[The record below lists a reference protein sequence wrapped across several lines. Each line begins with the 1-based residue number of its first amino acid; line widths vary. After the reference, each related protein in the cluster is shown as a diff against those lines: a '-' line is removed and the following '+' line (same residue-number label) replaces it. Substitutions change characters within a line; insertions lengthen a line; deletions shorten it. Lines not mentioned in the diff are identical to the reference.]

1 MLMAAWGG
9 RLLTHGHPM
18 HCALSLTLTPP
29 INLTRTGSLNCHL
42 AKAGGSPETHMVLSR
57 QLSAAGN
64 SLVWLAGPAASQC
77 QSPTALLCRQTGSWA
92 GPPRRYAPLP

>member
-29 INLTRTGSLNCHL
+29 INLTRTGSLNCRL
-42 AKAGGSPETHMVLSR
+42 AKAGGSPATHMVLSR
-57 QLSAAGN
+57 QLSAAGI
-64 SLVWLAGPAASQC
+64 SLVWLAC
-77 QSPTALLCRQTGSWA
+77 QGSSHCPTSNATHIRQTDSLAVSVGISVQF
-92 GPPRRYAPLP
+92 